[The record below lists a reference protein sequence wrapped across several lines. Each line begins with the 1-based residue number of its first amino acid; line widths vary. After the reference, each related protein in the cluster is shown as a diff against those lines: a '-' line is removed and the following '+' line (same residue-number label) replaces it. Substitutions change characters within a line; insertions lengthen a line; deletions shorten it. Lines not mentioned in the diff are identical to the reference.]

1 MDKFFKLWSE
11 LKVPLLAIINI
22 LCAYFCDATLTE
34 LILGI
39 TNGIFLITDA
49 VLQYIA
55 KRQGYVYSLEKKRK
69 N

>member
-1 MDKFFKLWSE
+1 MSNFLKLWTE

-22 LCAYFCDATLTE
+22 LCAYFCNTELTE

-39 TNGIFLITDA
+39 TNGVFLIIDA

-55 KRQGYVYSLEKKRK
+55 KRQGYVFSLEKKK
-69 N
+69 K